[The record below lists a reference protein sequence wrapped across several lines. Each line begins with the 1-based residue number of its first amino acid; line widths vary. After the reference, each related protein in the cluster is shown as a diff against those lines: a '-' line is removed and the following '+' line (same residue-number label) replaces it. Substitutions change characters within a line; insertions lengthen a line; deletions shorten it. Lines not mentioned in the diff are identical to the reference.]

1 MFLSQ
6 FLICTILIVCA
17 LLINRNHDLIAGH
30 NSLSVEEKAKIDIK
44 SLSRFLMTDLIV
56 TRLTTPVLCI
66 ILVNLDIK
74 AHYIY
79 LVICTRI
86 VLGLIITSIYTNN
99 SFKAK

>member
-44 SLSRFLMTDLIV
+44 SLSKFLMTDLIV

-66 ILVNLDIK
+66 ILVNLDIN

-79 LVICTRI
+79 LVSCTRI
-86 VLGLIITSIYTNN
+86 VLGLIIASIYTNN

>member
-1 MFLSQ
+1 
-6 FLICTILIVCA
+6 
-17 LLINRNHDLIAGH
+17 
-30 NSLSVEEKAKIDIK
+30 
-44 SLSRFLMTDLIV
+44 MTDLIV

-79 LVICTRI
+79 LVSCTRI
-86 VLGLIITSIYTNN
+86 VLGLIIASIYTNN